1 MDQFVT
7 GHPYLF
13 YAIVVI
19 LGFIVAFFIRQW
31 FRGNLDA
38 LEKITESVSDLYN
51 KYNDHE
57 TRLSHLEGEHK
68 IFSQIKHGG
77 K

>member
-1 MDQFVT
+1 MDQFVS
-7 GHPYLF
+7 GHPYLLF
-13 YAIVVI
+13 IMVIVVG
-19 LGFIVAFFIRQW
+19 LVVAFFIRQL